1 MNINFKKKKVLI
13 VGGAGTIGKQ
23 ITKDFALLGANVL
36 VLDSKVFSF
45 KKKNIKSIKFEI
57 NETSHL
63 TENLK
68 NILKSFGTPNI
79 FINCSYPRTRDWSK
93 NDFKN
98 VNSNE
103 ISKNVELHQNSY
115 MILSITIANLMLK
128 KKMKGSIINLNSI
141 YGLVAQNLSVY
152 KNSNFKENVT
162 YVTMKHGISGLTKS
176 MASYYG
182 KHNIRINSICP
193 GGVFNKK
200 NNDKNKNNFFKNYLN
215 NVAIK
220 RMCTSKDVSNVVLFL
235 SSNYASYIT
244 GLNLPVDGGYT
255 SM

>member
-1 MNINFKKKKVLI
+1 
-13 VGGAGTIGKQ
+13 
-23 ITKDFALLGANVL
+23 
-36 VLDSKVFSF
+36 
-45 KKKNIKSIKFEI
+45 
-57 NETSHL
+57 
-63 TENLK
+63 
-68 NILKSFGTPNI
+68 
-79 FINCSYPRTRDWSK
+79 
-93 NDFKN
+93 
-98 VNSNE
+98 
-103 ISKNVELHQNSY
+103 
-115 MILSITIANLMLK
+115 MLK